1 VLADLAR
8 QIADAGVD
16 LDLLYIATRNRV
28 VFGSADLDRL
38 KAALSSGSS

>member
-16 LDLLYIATRNRV
+16 LDVLYIATRNRV
-28 VFGSADLDRL
+28 VFGSTDLEGL
-38 KAALSSGSS
+38 KAALS